1 MPSRSDRPEASA
13 PTTSQTA
20 IPSKVPDRPTPSRT
34 RELRERLFGDD
45 SSIFDPKNTDHVQAI
60 VARSSAVQ
68 EESHH
73 SDAPASP
80 QPYLST
86 QDNAELVRVGRAA
99 REALEAASLRR
110 AAEKEGRA
118 QQQGAPST
126 EIPVANEGPDPTP
139 ARPSRIDELRQKL
152 FGGEARAPS
161 PPVVAKP
168 AERRSAGS
176 AATASAKIQGWLP
189 KGQVMTIAGREIDGM
204 VYVGTPPNFN
214 SHGYGE
220 KCRTYIDPSLSVASY
235 GSDKNG
241 DGMSYW
247 PGYSSIPAVCR
258 ATYLDWLEGG
268 RRDGTVNPGYM
279 FLFFYGLERRFL
291 IDQPPE
297 DEKREIVAE
306 VERLKALFAQNY
318 SVQRYL
324 GVDFR

>member
-1 MPSRSDRPEASA
+1 MSEEAPEESMPSRSDRPEASA

-152 FGGEARAPS
+152 FAYRCKDLGIINQAACARLFK
-161 PPVVAKP
+161 VF
-168 AERRSAGS
+168 AERGWR
-176 AATASAKIQGWLP
+176 TAPFEEPESMKP
-189 KGQVMTIAGREIDGM
+189 E
-204 VYVGTPPNFN
+204 
-214 SHGYGE
+214 
-220 KCRTYIDPSLSVASY
+220 
-235 GSDKNG
+235 
-241 DGMSYW
+241 
-247 PGYSSIPAVCR
+247 
-258 ATYLDWLEGG
+258 LEE
-268 RRDGTVNPGYM
+268 P
-279 FLFFYGLERRFL
+279 RRF
-291 IDQPPE
+291 
-297 DEKREIVAE
+297 
-306 VERLKALFAQNY
+306 ERLCYRALAEGVIGESRAAELLGI
-318 SVQRYL
+318 SVRELDRRLDQ
-324 GVDFR
+324 VAA